1 MLIKEKDKKIIIE
14 LPKNVDREVLFT
26 MLNRLKIEEIAS
38 QIDLYEK
45 EIWELSEKIKR
56 DWWEK
61 EGKKLLKEKGIL
73 L

>member
-1 MLIKEKDKKIIIE
+1 MLLKEEEEKIIIE
-14 LPKNVDREVLFT
+14 LPKNMDREVLFN
-26 MLNRLKIEEIAS
+26 MLTRLKIEEIAS
-38 QIDLYEK
+38 QIDLSEK